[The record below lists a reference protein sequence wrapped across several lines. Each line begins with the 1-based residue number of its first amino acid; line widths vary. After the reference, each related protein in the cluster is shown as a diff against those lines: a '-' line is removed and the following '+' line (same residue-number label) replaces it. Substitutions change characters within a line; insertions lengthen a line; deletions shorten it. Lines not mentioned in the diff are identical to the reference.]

1 MAWKHKLLEIK
12 PLLIIAST
20 TFCLNI
26 IFQIHKLYQ
35 RSKTDKLDINRIIF
49 QLIFS
54 FLTVTT
60 TLLYFGDHFNS
71 TLDNTLPIIIIAIT
85 VLAVILN
92 IILFIMF
99 YIYQPNKNQ
108 QKPHVITMIVSL
120 ALLIGVIAVMF
131 LLSDKKYDKYLC
143 PFICGCSLYAIKLV
157 SQLKMNM
164 IHVSTFA
171 VSNVSVMFGIVT
183 DVVLILIYVFNW
195 SVINDSLGNVIL
207 EVVSLMCV
215 VVHLMQEMLLVLQY
229 YWLYYERRS
238 DMLKVQEH
246 LFVMDL
252 E

>member
-1 MAWKHKLLEIK
+1 
-12 PLLIIAST
+12 
-20 TFCLNI
+20 
-26 IFQIHKLYQ
+26 
-35 RSKTDKLDINRIIF
+35 
-49 QLIFS
+49 
-54 FLTVTT
+54 
-60 TLLYFGDHFNS
+60 
-71 TLDNTLPIIIIAIT
+71 
-85 VLAVILN
+85 
-92 IILFIMF
+92 MF

-108 QKPHVITMIVSL
+108 QKPHAITIIVSL

-143 PFICGCSLYAIKLV
+143 PFICACSLYAIKLV

-207 EVVSLMCV
+207 EAVSLMCV

-238 DMLKVQEH
+238 DTLKVREH